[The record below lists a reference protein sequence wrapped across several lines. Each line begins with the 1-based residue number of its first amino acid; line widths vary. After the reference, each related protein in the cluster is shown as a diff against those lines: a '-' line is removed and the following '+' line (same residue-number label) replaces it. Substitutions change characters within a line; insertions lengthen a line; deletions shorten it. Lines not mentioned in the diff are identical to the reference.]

1 MKTNSFSFD
10 LPEHLIAQ
18 KPTQRREDAR
28 LMVSDKADVSHRFVR
43 ELADIVPANA
53 VLVVNDSRVRKARIY
68 AKRAGVTAERD
79 VEFLFLEAISQTRWK
94 VLARRPGRNPDQR
107 RYVLPGEIDARLVP
121 DGEEFILEARQA
133 LGEDYFERYGHVPL
147 PPYIERADETI
158 DATRYQTVYARNFG
172 SAAAPTAG
180 LHLTEEL
187 LDRLTQKGV
196 RVTQVTLHVGTGT
209 FAPVRTEK
217 IEDHRMHTEQYEVS
231 DETAEIVNS
240 AKAQGRP
247 VVAVGTTCVR
257 TLESAWQDGT
267 VHPGRA
273 ESDLFIYPG
282 YHFNVIDEL
291 LTNFHTPRSSLLML
305 VSAFAGTEHVRELY
319 RLAVEREYRF
329 FSYGDA
335 MYLRP

>member
-1 MKTNSFSFD
+1 MNTTSFSFD

-18 KPTQRREDAR
+18 KPAQRREDAR
-28 LMVSDKADVSHRFVR
+28 LMVSDKGVVSHRFVS
-43 ELADIVPANA
+43 ELADIVPADA

-68 AKRAGVTAERD
+68 AQRTGESSERP
-79 VEFLFLEAISQTRWK
+79 VELLFLERISENRWK
-94 VLARRPGRNPDQR
+94 VLARRPGRNPGRR
-107 RYVLPGEIDARLVP
+107 RYVLPGEIAAGLTP
-121 DGEEFILEARQA
+121 DGDEFILEADQP
-133 LGEDYFERYGHVPL
+133 LTEEYFERHGHMPL
-147 PPYIERADETI
+147 PPYIQRPDEEI
-158 DATRYQTVYARNFG
+158 DSTRYQTVYARSFG

-180 LHLTEEL
+180 LHLTEGL
-187 LDRLTQKGV
+187 LDQLTQKGV
-196 RVTQVTLHVGTGT
+196 TVAHVTLHVGTGT

-217 IEDHRMHTEQYEVS
+217 VEDHVMHTEQYEVTT
-231 DETAEIVNS
+231 ETADIVNH

-257 TLESAWQDGT
+257 TLESAWQDGI
-267 VHPGRA
+267 VNAGRA

-282 YHFNVIDEL
+282 YRYKVVDEL

-319 RLAVEREYRF
+319 RVAIDREYRF